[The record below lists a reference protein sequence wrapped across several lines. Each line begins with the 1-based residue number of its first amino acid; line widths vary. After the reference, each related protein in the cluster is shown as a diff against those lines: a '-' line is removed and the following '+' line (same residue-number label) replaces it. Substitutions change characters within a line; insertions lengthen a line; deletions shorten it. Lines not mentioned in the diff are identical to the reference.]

1 MTGSA
6 ESWPCSAR
14 ERGSEED
21 SGILARAY
29 ERMNLPLSEGE
40 REGEE
45 QGATQFLWEGES
57 V

>member
-1 MTGSA
+1 MAVECEG
-6 ESWPCSAR
+6 
-14 ERGSEED
+14 ERGSEGD

-40 REGEE
+40 RLGEE